1 MDACQREVNNYWIGV
16 GVSLFLTAAVLAI
29 AAKQRFFAN
38 DPQKGA
44 KFYGVTGIIKIL
56 MGIVLLTVLHPKD
69 CAGGF
74 QSFYGIIAVLLGI
87 RWLARAYAFSRRE
100 TAAPVDSAE
109 MAPSE
114 SSSQEIV

>member
-1 MDACQREVNNYWIGV
+1 MEACQREVNNYWIGV
-16 GVSLFLTAAVLAI
+16 GVSLFLTAAVVVI
-29 AAKQRFFAN
+29 AAKQRWFAN
-38 DPQKGA
+38 DAQKGA

-56 MGIVLLTVLHPKD
+56 MGIILLTVLHPKD

-74 QSFYGIIAVLLGI
+74 QSFYGIIAVAIGTN
-87 RWLARAYAFSRRE
+87 WLARSYAYSRRE

-109 MAPSE
+109 MAPSK